1 MAEDDITDD
10 QTLDVSEMV
19 RGGPAA
25 PSRHA
30 HTGAPVP
37 PEHACGLP
45 QISIFLPLV
54 MFCQLLTSY
63 LKTYCHKVMTVLPEV
78 RTRDA
83 ETLER
88 EKLAAYT
95 RYDNGRQVGVV
106 ILVGII
112 FGLLVNAV

>member
-25 PSRHA
+25 PSRI
-30 HTGAPVP
+30 P

-63 LKTYCHKVMTVLPEV
+63 LKTYCHKIMTVLPEV

-95 RYDNGRQVGVV
+95 HPLGMTMGGR
-106 ILVGII
+106 L
-112 FGLLVNAV
+112 AW